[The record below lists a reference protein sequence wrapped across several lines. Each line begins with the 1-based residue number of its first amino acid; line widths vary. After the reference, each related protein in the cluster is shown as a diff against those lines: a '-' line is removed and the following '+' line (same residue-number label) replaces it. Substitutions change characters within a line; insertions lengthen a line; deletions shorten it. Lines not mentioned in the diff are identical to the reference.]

1 METAVRTFKKRIFIE
16 RKFEH
21 KLQLVKWLK
30 EITRQDLK
38 TCKDYIDCNTVILE
52 MTDTVIESFNRDFEA
67 DIRNGLIRIE
77 DIQACMITDA
87 KQAVY
92 YHSECVLLEKDE
104 YQELCKYKGLYLDL
118 KGSLEGILKENNI
131 EQLKKAFSLKS

>member
-1 METAVRTFKKRIFIE
+1 MEKEVRTFKMRIFIK

-30 EITRQDLK
+30 EITKQDLK
-38 TCKDYIDCNTVILE
+38 TCKDYIDCNTVIVE
-52 MTDTVIESFNRDFEA
+52 ITDVAIENFNRDFEA

-77 DIQACMITDA
+77 DFQACMITNA

-92 YHSECVLLEKDE
+92 YHSECVLLGKDE

-118 KGSLEGILKENNI
+118 KGSLEGVVNV
-131 EQLKKAFSLKS
+131 FSSKS